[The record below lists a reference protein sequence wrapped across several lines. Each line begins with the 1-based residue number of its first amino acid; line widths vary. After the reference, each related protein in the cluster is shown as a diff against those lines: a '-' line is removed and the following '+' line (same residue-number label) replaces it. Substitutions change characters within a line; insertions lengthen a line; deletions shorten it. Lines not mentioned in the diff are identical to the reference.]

1 MEDTSVRTIDRLV
14 EILNCFTRD
23 KTSWSLSELSLHLG
37 LPKSTLHR
45 FLVGLERHGIMR
57 RDENGRWMLGYR
69 LFIWGSLAVES
80 TGLRQVAVPVMRELA
95 DRTGETVLLTEYRN
109 GAVICTEKIE
119 TIHSV
124 RLAMHIGAIRA
135 PHAGASSKVLMAYL
149 SPAEV
154 TKVIQERGLP
164 RLCERTIT
172 DPDLLQEELRQIRE
186 RGYAESYEETDRG
199 AWGIATPIRDWRG
212 EVVAGLG
219 IAGPTVRY
227 SKRQMQTYV
236 QLCRAAADRI
246 SALLGYAPG
255 TPGETAIEPAPAVR
269 RRRRPP
275 QMAAPSIRETTPSA
289 PPSPSTQTKPSHNNH
304 HQEAEQPHD

>member
-1 MEDTSVRTIDRLV
+1 MEETSVRTIDRLV
-14 EILNCFTRD
+14 EILDSFTEDR
-23 KTSWSLSELSLHLG
+23 TTWSLSELSLRLG

-57 RDENGRWMLGYR
+57 RDENSRWLLGYR

-80 TGLRQVAVPVMRELA
+80 TGLRQVAAPVMRELA
-95 DRTGETVLLTEYRN
+95 ERTGETVLLTEYRN

-119 TIHSV
+119 TTHSV
-124 RLAMHIGAIRA
+124 RLAMSVGAVRA

-149 SPAEV
+149 PPAEV
-154 TKVIQERGLP
+154 ARVIQVRGLP
-164 RLCERTIT
+164 KLCANTIT
-172 DPDLLQEELRQIRE
+172 EPTALEAELTRIRE
-186 RGYAESYEETDRG
+186 LGYAQSYEETDIG

-236 QLCRAAADRI
+236 QLCREAADRI
-246 SALLGYAPG
+246 SALLGHRPDTSG
-255 TPGETAIEPAPAVR
+255 EETAGKMPPGR
-269 RRRRPP
+269 SGRRRPP
-275 QMAAPSIRETTPSA
+275 HVAAPA
-289 PPSPSTQTKPSHNNH
+289 PPASYLPGVDLTTIPDANKTRPPHSSHH
-304 HQEAEQPHD
+304 